1 MRLIP
6 KIPDEAF
13 VFLGR
18 AEPALRAT
26 PRKRGSPNGA
36 QRSQAGVG
44 MSSRIYFDHSATT
57 PLDPRVLEAMGPFL
71 SGAYGNPSSLHQE
84 GRAARAAVD
93 KARAQVA
100 ALIGATPDEI
110 IFTASGTEADN
121 LALIGVVRASGKP
134 GHVVT
139 STIEH
144 AAILET
150 CKFLASGGTKITH
163 LPVDAEGIVRP
174 DGLLRALKSTVT
186 VVSVMAANN
195 VVGTI
200 QPIEELAQLTKLHG
214 VLFHTDAVQAGGK
227 IPLDVNRLQVD
238 LLSLSAHKLHGPK
251 GVGAL
256 YVRKGVELSPT
267 VFGGGQ
273 ERGLRSA
280 TENVAG
286 IVGFGAAAE
295 IARKELAE
303 EAARLAG
310 LREYIAAEI
319 LRNFPNAYL
328 LGHPT
333 ERLPGHLS
341 FGFRGQERAVGE
353 LLEALDQAGAA
364 ASAGSACSAS
374 HSGEPSRVLLATG
387 YDVESARG
395 LVRVSLGRFN
405 TQQEVD
411 RFLDVLSSAVSA
423 LPAAAVSASLPG
435 LANPAE
441 VAFA

>member
-1 MRLIP
+1 
-6 KIPDEAF
+6 
-13 VFLGR
+13 
-18 AEPALRAT
+18 
-26 PRKRGSPNGA
+26 
-36 QRSQAGVG
+36 

-57 PLDPRVLEAMGPFL
+57 PLDPRALEAMGPFL
-71 SGAYGNPSSLHQE
+71 GGAYGNPSSLHQE

-100 ALIGATPDEI
+100 ALIGAMPDEI

-121 LALIGVVRASGKP
+121 LALIGAVRASGKP

-139 STIEH
+139 TAIEH
-144 AAILET
+144 AAILDT

-163 LPVDAEGIVRP
+163 LRVDADGLVRP
-174 DGLLRALKSTVT
+174 NGLLRALQSNITA
-186 VVSVMAANN
+186 VSVMAANN

-256 YVRKGVELSPT
+256 YVRKGTGLAPII
-267 VFGGGQ
+267 FGGGQ

-295 IARKELAE
+295 IAQKELDQ
-303 EAARLAG
+303 EAKRLAG
-310 LREYIAAEI
+310 FRDYIATEV
-319 LRNFPNAYL
+319 LRTFRNAYL
-328 LGHPT
+328 FGHPT

-341 FGFRGQERAVGE
+341 FGLRGQEREVGK
-353 LLEALDQAGAA
+353 LLTALDQAGVAV
-364 ASAGSACSAS
+364 SAGSACNAN
-374 HSGEPSRVLLATG
+374 HSGEPSSVLLAMG
-387 YDVESARG
+387 YDAESARG
-395 LVRVSLGRFN
+395 LIRISMGRFN

-411 RFLDVLSSAVSA
+411 RFLDVLSSAVST
-423 LPAAAVSASLPG
+423 LPGTAVSASLPA
-435 LANPAE
+435 LANSAE
-441 VAFA
+441 VAFEHAADCALP